1 MLPAGGTG
9 CHTRLADEGPRPRLC
24 QMHRRGRGN
33 LSAGGYTGRSLR
45 RMMASEEG
53 KEVRTM
59 DGILL
64 MAGTIV
70 VEGGLVYGL
79 LWLFT
84 QDARDAQREEDA
96 RSRLKALEA
105 EEELLRKAA

>member
-1 MLPAGGTG
+1 
-9 CHTRLADEGPRPRLC
+9 
-24 QMHRRGRGN
+24 
-33 LSAGGYTGRSLR
+33 
-45 RMMASEEG
+45 
-53 KEVRTM
+53 M

-84 QDARDAQREEDA
+84 QDAREAQREEDA
-96 RSRLKALEA
+96 RRRLKALEA